1 MRSQRL
7 ILYVFTSLG
16 LLFCL
21 QLAACGSQ
29 GIPGSQRA
37 NGTPHLDSST
47 SSFPSISDR
56 AIPPVILH
64 DPAPGEL
71 EVSFNVNIAGYGADR
86 GNTLIG
92 LSFLSHGNTVQ
103 LIGHE
108 ELLCNGRAMAVHSQ
122 YALFQLVDAPSKTL
136 EGNTMSCTYR
146 VRNISSTF
154 SFTVPRTPAFRSPQD
169 GARVLRSVH
178 TVVTYDYD
186 VQGGKLLGIVA
197 LGPGAKT
204 VTDHLNPPG
213 PIQATLDTSRFPTGE
228 GSFSLSQEIAPR
240 VTWTGM
246 PFRSLAAEGTANAM
260 VTVTWI

>member
-1 MRSQRL
+1 
-7 ILYVFTSLG
+7 
-16 LLFCL
+16 
-21 QLAACGSQ
+21 
-29 GIPGSQRA
+29 
-37 NGTPHLDSST
+37 
-47 SSFPSISDR
+47 
-56 AIPPVILH
+56 
-64 DPAPGEL
+64 
-71 EVSFNVNIAGYGADR
+71 
-86 GNTLIG
+86 
-92 LSFLSHGNTVQ
+92 
-103 LIGHE
+103 
-108 ELLCNGRAMAVHSQ
+108 MAVHQQ

-136 EGNTMSCTYR
+136 EDKTMSCTYR

-154 SFTVPRTPAFRSPQD
+154 SFTVPRTPAIRSPQD
-169 GARVLRSVH
+169 GARLLRSVH

-204 VTDHLNPPG
+204 LTDHLNPPG

-246 PFRSLAAEGTANAM
+246 PFRSLAAEGTANAI